1 MLQIMIKCTK
11 NVFKNIQNYKRK
23 IYIAVVKKQPIAI
36 ANSVSLRKQNS
47 YMPLQR
53 VQCSLWQV
61 KFVSGLGSFS

>member
-11 NVFKNIQNYKRK
+11 NVFKSIQNYKRK
-23 IYIAVVKKQPIAI
+23 IYIAVVKKQPI